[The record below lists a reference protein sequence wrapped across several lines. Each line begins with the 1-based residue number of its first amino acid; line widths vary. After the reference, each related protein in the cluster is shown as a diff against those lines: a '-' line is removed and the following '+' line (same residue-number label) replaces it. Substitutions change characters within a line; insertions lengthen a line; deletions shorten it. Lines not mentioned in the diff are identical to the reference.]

1 MRHYSVEL
9 QTAKQTLT
17 AFKISFE
24 STESDFPCHLKVDKN
39 KLAWI
44 IAYGSVKGRKID
56 DYR

>member
-1 MRHYSVEL
+1 MRQYSVEL
-9 QTAKQTLT
+9 QTAKQILT

-24 STESDFPCHLKVDKN
+24 STESDFPCHLKVKKN
-39 KLAWI
+39 NLAWI